1 MMFMPTRVRPPAQYE
16 PADQDFFVH
25 RSIILADKTEEAFLV
40 RIRRWLELA
49 DCALAN
55 ESRFQ
60 VAINRLSDN
69 VGCVKH
75 VLGTLQPALW
85 QLDF

>member
-1 MMFMPTRVRPPAQYE
+1 MFMPTIVGTPAQYE
-16 PADQDFFVH
+16 LADQDFFVH
-25 RSIILADKTEEAFLV
+25 RSMILADKTEEAFLV

-60 VAINRLSDN
+60 TTINP
-69 VGCVKH
+69 H
-75 VLGTLQPALW
+75 ITH
-85 QLDF
+85 